1 MITGNANT
9 PDRTTIEAAR
19 RVCDRLNNLEFK
31 PLRRP
36 LYRPAIG
43 RSENEVRWALRVFA
57 CPSLSLFRNLLDE
70 FLIAYDQ
77 RLEGACF
84 MLARGMLEVVA
95 ITNYVC
101 QLAEP
106 LVELKRWDRAWDEVL
121 RRASM
126 GSFYLKEHAPSFRS
140 EHILPLDVGKAIKSL
155 ASIVPEGMQAD
166 NGYLSELCHP
176 CSLSLMRYVD
186 VGENG
191 ANFQGGRQFDSRE
204 LEYALGITIAIAALS
219 YNRMLL
225 LADLKTTLRRFA
237 EAVHAFIADVD
248 FATKRVTAP

>member
-1 MITGNANT
+1 MPEETEARVITGNANT

-43 RSENEVRWALRVFA
+43 EAKNEVRWALRVFA

-106 LVELKRWDRAWDEVL
+106 LVELKRWDRAWT
-121 RRASM
+121 RYFGGHQWA
-126 GSFYLKEHAPSFRS
+126 
-140 EHILPLDVGKAIKSL
+140 
-155 ASIVPEGMQAD
+155 ASI
-166 NGYLSELCHP
+166 
-176 CSLSLMRYVD
+176 
-186 VGENG
+186 
-191 ANFQGGRQFDSRE
+191 
-204 LEYALGITIAIAALS
+204 
-219 YNRMLL
+219 
-225 LADLKTTLRRFA
+225 
-237 EAVHAFIADVD
+237 
-248 FATKRVTAP
+248 